1 MASKRFQ
8 RRRFLRIKV
17 VKAIYA
23 YLAGGNSLSTEEK
36 NLLSGLDKSY
46 DLYPCILSL
55 IVDVKRYAEERIEI
69 GLNKHLPTYE
79 DLNPNR
85 KFVSNEVIARIEQ
98 DVELDDML
106 HSRKLGWS
114 GSPEVIKHLY
124 QKMVESDYY
133 KKYMAS
139 ERKGFAEDRKFV
151 EDFYIKTVQ
160 DDEMLADVLEETS
173 LMWCDDLDFTL
184 IMVLRT
190 LGYLSEDCHNLTI
203 LPQYR
208 DVVENEAEDSDEA
221 VNGGDDESDDDKA
234 FVKRLFAAA
243 AVGYDE
249 NLKIVEQY
257 TKNWDV
263 ERIAL
268 MDNIIMTTAI
278 AELLGFDSIPVKV
291 TLDEYIEIAKYYS
304 TLGSSTFING
314 ILDKISTDMTADGR
328 IVKQGRGLV
337 EF

>member
-1 MASKRFQ
+1 
-8 RRRFLRIKV
+8 
-17 VKAIYA
+17 
-23 YLAGGNSLSTEEK
+23 
-36 NLLSGLDKSY
+36 
-46 DLYPCILSL
+46 
-55 IVDVKRYAEERIEI
+55 
-69 GLNKHLPTYE
+69 
-79 DLNPNR
+79 
-85 KFVSNEVIARIEQ
+85 
-98 DVELDDML
+98 
-106 HSRKLGWS
+106 
-114 GSPEVIKHLY
+114 
-124 QKMVESDYY
+124 
-133 KKYMAS
+133 
-139 ERKGFAEDRKFV
+139 
-151 EDFYIKTVQ
+151 
-160 DDEMLADVLEETS
+160 
-173 LMWCDDLDFTL
+173 
-184 IMVLRT
+184 MVLRT
-190 LGYLSEDCHNLTI
+190 LAAMRKKDEV
-203 LPQYR
+203 LPLLPEYK
-208 DVVENEAEDSDEA
+208 N
-221 VNGGDDESDDDKA
+221 DDDKA

-328 IVKQGRGLV
+328 IAKQGRGLV

>member
-1 MASKRFQ
+1 MFS
-8 RRRFLRIKV
+8 RRFLRIKV

-23 YLAGGNSLSTEEK
+23 HLTCADESITIEER
-36 NLLSGLDKSY
+36 NLLKGIDKAY
-46 DLYPCILSL
+46 DLYPHILSL

-85 KFVSNEVIARIEQ
+85 KFVNNEVISRIER
-98 DVELDDML
+98 DEELDNML
-106 HSRKLGWS
+106 LSSRLGW
-114 GSPEVIKHLY
+114 GGYPEVVKHLY
-124 QKMVESDYY
+124 QRMVESEYY
-133 KKYMAS
+133 AEYMAS
-139 ERKGFAEDRKFV
+139 ERKGFAEDRKLV
-151 EDFYIKTVQ
+151 EEFYLQTVQ
-160 DDEMLADVLEETS
+160 DNEMLIAALEES
-173 LMWCDDLDFTL
+173 SIMWSDDLDFIL

-190 LGYLSEDCHNLTI
+190 LGGMRKQDETLAL
-203 LPQYR
+203 LPQYK
-208 DVVENEAEDSDEA
+208 
-221 VNGGDDESDDDKA
+221 SDDDKA

-243 AVGYDE
+243 AVGYDD

-278 AELLGFDSIPVKV
+278 AELVGFDSIPVKV

-314 ILDKISTDMTADGR
+314 ILDKISTDMVADGR
-328 IVKQGRGLV
+328 ISKQGRGLV

>member
-1 MASKRFQ
+1 MFS
-8 RRRFLRIKV
+8 RRFLRIKV

-23 YLAGGNSLSTEEK
+23 HLTCADESITIEER
-36 NLLSGLDKSY
+36 NLIKGIDKAY
-46 DLYPCILSL
+46 DLYPHILSL
-55 IVDVKRYAEERIEI
+55 IVDVKRYAAERIEI
-69 GLNKHLPTYE
+69 GLNKHLPTPE
-79 DLNPNR
+79 ELNPNR
-85 KFVSNEVIARIEQ
+85 KFVDNEVIARIEN
-98 DVELDDML
+98 DEVLDDML
-106 HSRKLGWS
+106 LARKLGW
-114 GSPEVIKHLY
+114 GGYPEVVKHLY
-124 QKMVESDYY
+124 QKMVESEYY
-133 KKYMAS
+133 AEYMAS
-139 ERKGFAEDRKFV
+139 ERKGFGEDRKLV
-151 EDFYIKTVQ
+151 EEFYLQTVQ
-160 DDEMLADVLEETS
+160 DNEMLIASLEES
-173 LMWCDDLDFTL
+173 SIMWSDDLDFIL
-184 IMVLRT
+184 IMILRT
-190 LGYLSEDCHNLTI
+190 LGGMRKQAERVEL
-203 LPQYR
+203 LPQYK
-208 DVVENEAEDSDEA
+208 
-221 VNGGDDESDDDKA
+221 SDDDKA

-314 ILDKISTDMTADGR
+314 ILDKISTDMLEDGR

>member
-1 MASKRFQ
+1 MFS
-8 RRRFLRIKV
+8 RRFLRIKV

-23 YLAGGNSLSTEEK
+23 HLTCADESITIEER
-36 NLLSGLDKSY
+36 NLLKGIDKAY
-46 DLYPCILSL
+46 DLYPHILSL

-85 KFVSNEVIARIEQ
+85 KFVTNEVIASIEQ

-106 HSRKLGWS
+106 HARKLGWN

-133 KKYMAS
+133 AEYMAS
-139 ERKGFAEDRKFV
+139 AERSYAEDKKLV
-151 EDFYIKTVQ
+151 EEFYIQTVQ
-160 DDEMLADVLEETS
+160 DDEMLIAALEES
-173 LMWCDDLDFTL
+173 SIMWSDDLDFIL

-190 LGYLSEDCHNLTI
+190 LAAMRKNDEV
-203 LPQYR
+203 LPLLPEYK
-208 DVVENEAEDSDEA
+208 N
-221 VNGGDDESDDDKA
+221 DDDKA

>member
-1 MASKRFQ
+1 MFS
-8 RRRFLRIKV
+8 RRFLRIKV

-23 YLAGGNSLSTEEK
+23 HLTCADESITIEER
-36 NLLSGLDKSY
+36 NLLKGIDKAY
-46 DLYPCILSL
+46 DLYPHILSL

-85 KFVSNEVIARIEQ
+85 KFVSNEVIARIER
-98 DVELDDML
+98 DETLDDML
-106 HSRKLGWS
+106 AVRKLGWA
-114 GSPEVIKHLY
+114 GYPEVIKNLY
-124 QKMVESDYY
+124 QKMVESEYY
-133 KKYMAS
+133 AEYMAS
-139 ERKGFAEDRKFV
+139 ERRGFAEDRKLV
-151 EDFYIKTVQ
+151 EEFYVQTVQ
-160 DDEMLADVLEETS
+160 DNEMLMATLEES
-173 LMWCDDLDFTL
+173 SIMWSDDLDFIL
-184 IMVLRT
+184 IMTLRT
-190 LGYLSEDCHNLTI
+190 LGSMRK
-203 LPQYR
+203 Q
-208 DVVENEAEDSDEA
+208 DEA
-221 VNGGDDESDDDKA
+221 LALLPEYKNDDDKA

-278 AELLGFDSIPVKV
+278 AELVGFDSIPVKV

-314 ILDKISTDMTADGR
+314 ILDKISADMIADGR
-328 IVKQGRGLV
+328 VAKQGRGLV

>member
-1 MASKRFQ
+1 MFS
-8 RRRFLRIKV
+8 RRFLRIKV

-23 YLAGGNSLSTEEK
+23 HLTCADESIAIEER
-36 NLLSGLDKSY
+36 NLLKGIDKAY
-46 DLYPCILSL
+46 DLYPYILSL

-69 GLNKHLPTYE
+69 GLNKHLPTHE

-85 KFVSNEVIARIEQ
+85 KFVSNEVVARIEN
-98 DVELDDML
+98 DEELDNML
-106 HSRKLGWS
+106 VSRRLGW
-114 GSPEVIKHLY
+114 GAYPEVVKHLY

-133 KKYMAS
+133 AEYMAS
-139 ERKGFAEDRKFV
+139 ERKSFAEDRKLV
-151 EDFYIKTVQ
+151 EEFYLQTVQ
-160 DDEMLADVLEETS
+160 DDEMLIASLEES
-173 LMWCDDLDFTL
+173 SIMWSDDLDFIL

-190 LGYLSEDCHNLTI
+190 LAGMRKLDEALSL
-203 LPQYR
+203 LPQYK
-208 DVVENEAEDSDEA
+208 
-221 VNGGDDESDDDKA
+221 SDDDKA

-278 AELLGFDSIPVKV
+278 AEMVGFDSIPVKV
-291 TLDEYIEIAKYYS
+291 SLDEYIEIAKYYS

-328 IVKQGRGLV
+328 IAKQGRGLV